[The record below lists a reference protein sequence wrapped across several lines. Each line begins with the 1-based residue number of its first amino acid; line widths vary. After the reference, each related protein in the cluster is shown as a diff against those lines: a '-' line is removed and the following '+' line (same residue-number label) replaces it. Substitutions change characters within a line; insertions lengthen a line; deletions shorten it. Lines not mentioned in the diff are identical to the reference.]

1 MELTQ
6 RIKQRL
12 REVEDWNTVVD
23 ELTAEAEATD
33 DKAEQSKAF
42 FELARASESFFLDK
56 ARAMDC
62 YQRAF
67 KLDQRNLA
75 ALRHARQIYQEM
87 AHLQMVTKLMG
98 LELKLNQDPAMLPAL
113 NYDLGRALLNMR
125 NVDEAKAKLG
135 IAAGGSPEYQA
146 RFQETMYDRG
156 AWEAAVEALYDKLC
170 DITGEDDPLAADV
183 ANKGAELSSWYLRA
197 ARVLQQEAPAD
208 ERLLPLLF
216 KALDADPCNDEAG
229 TMAEVLLAEGGHL
242 QHIQKLQDRRV
253 ALTSEP
259 SEKVRLL
266 RHFATIWQVRL
277 NNPDMAAY
285 FYHQAL
291 DIAYQHGN
299 FAGEDGE
306 VSWHVAAFRKLVEH
320 ADAAGN
326 ADALVP
332 LAQRG
337 MMVIED
343 TTDAALVGLLAGRL
357 AWRKFGDIDTARS
370 FFVHAIESAPQHPVI
385 KAFLDEVGPIEPDA
399 PSEDIDAAADVVAE
413 PEPQVVAEPEP
424 EPEPVVMAEP
434 EPAIVAEPEPEPEPV
449 VMAEPEPVMV
459 AEPEPE
465 PEPVVMAEPEPAIVA
480 EPEPEPEP
488 AVVAEREA
496 EPPARLVDAHEPE
509 PAPAPAPEPTAAP
522 VAAEAAPAA
531 SLGDEEFTADEMA
544 LIQGA
549 QEAEAKGGKRAL
561 DAWRDVVNKM
571 PTKRYP
577 RERLKQHYVDAAKWS
592 NVADLLKDQ
601 LKHLDDSDID
611 TREAVH
617 WELVGLYKEQLRQP
631 GLVVTTLAA
640 LEKIIDG
647 VVDAQRLLRVVEA
660 QQEQFDQMK
669 RWPDLI
675 GRIRRRAEL
684 TEDPQQRK
692 ELNLQAGNLFLDKFN
707 NQAEAIKSY
716 EQVLEDDELNAEA
729 IGKLEELYGKRRDWE
744 KMIAVQMKKLAL
756 VADPV
761 SRKEQLLDVAR
772 GAAAKV
778 KKPALLIDLWSQ
790 VTALDPDNVE
800 ALGHLEGMQ
809 EREKAWPEL
818 AATLERLVAVTA
830 DPTERGKYLVKLG
843 LLYSDKL
850 DDNKAAIRTWEA
862 LHELDPENRRA
873 QDALKKLYLVE
884 GDMDSLE
891 AFYAKQDKWAE
902 FIRVLEKE
910 VETATELE
918 QKTNLQLKIAALYR
932 DKLDKADRAIRALE
946 KALQDDENNL
956 TVAERLIVLY
966 EEAGDE
972 RHISR
977 PLEIKL
983 AHTDDPIDR
992 QVLLRRLAELSE
1004 RIAGDTARAFEYYRT
1019 AFAEDHTAE
1028 DVRAH
1033 LERLSEGLGNW
1044 GELAKALEGAIEK
1057 YGADIDSLPL
1067 RLKVAEVHERQLV
1080 DLDAALAANQAILE
1094 IDPEQATALESLDR
1108 LFLALGREEDL
1119 LKVLATKLTLA
1130 DDEDERRA
1138 MQTRIG
1144 SIHEQ
1149 LGHAD
1154 QAIEA
1159 YQAVLATGVEDP
1171 EVLAALDR
1179 MYLGLERWPD
1189 LADILRREYEVRDEA
1204 DVEGRSELL
1213 LRLGIVQQD
1222 KLGDARAA
1230 VELFRQVLALD
1241 SSHEEARR
1249 RLETWLGDEGLKVE
1263 VATILLPVYEMH
1275 QAWPDQVRC
1284 LGIQADA
1291 EGDVAARGE
1300 LLLRMGA
1307 IQAQSLGD
1315 SDAAFASYARAFR
1328 DDPHNETAQQA
1339 LEGIAA
1345 IEERWQD
1352 FADLF
1357 EEAVAKDLP
1366 SDLMLALLAKLAS
1379 LYDVQLGNGAKAIA
1393 CHEKAVDIDPANI
1406 DALDAL
1412 ETLYTRDENWAKLLD
1427 VYRAKVDLYS
1437 NDPDARESLRFQIA
1451 RLQEELLGQPQDA
1464 IATYNE
1470 ILADD
1475 DANLPAI
1482 TALDR
1487 LYLQGQA
1494 WGELAE
1500 NLVRQLTLADDAAKQ
1515 VEVSLRL
1522 GALRLTKL
1530 DQLGLAVETYRQVLD
1545 IDPTNESALEAL
1557 ESLLENDEHQLSV
1570 AKILEPIYKAAND
1583 WSNLVVSYEIMVK
1596 HSLDPSEKIGLLH
1609 QIGELFEIAGDE
1621 PEKAFDA
1628 YGRALRES
1636 ASNEDTQHRLDRLAA
1651 QMGAYAE
1658 LVALY
1663 ESVVDDV
1670 VDDQLRV
1677 QILTKVAQFY
1687 ETALEDTDK
1696 AAASYE
1702 KILDIEPNNFDAID
1716 ALIEVHRR
1724 TNNFEA
1730 LVAAVVRK
1738 SEMVEEVEDRKKLLL
1753 YAASIREGVME
1764 DPEGAIALYQQVL
1777 TIDDSDRTALDALV
1791 KLYIQ
1796 LENWEKLKD
1805 VYQRQS
1811 ELAEDPDD
1819 RRQALFVL
1827 GQVYDVELKDID
1839 RAIDTYQQILDLD
1852 PADYE
1857 AISALDR
1864 LYGQAER
1871 WLDQLQILERAVDAA
1886 ADQQEQ
1892 TAMRFRIGGLWENKL
1907 GDMLRAIEAY
1917 RDVLN
1922 HDYTHG
1928 PTIEALGRIVHGDN
1942 EPMAAAHVL
1951 APLYEQLAEWEL
1963 LVDIFEVMVVHTED
1977 PVARIERLH
1986 QVAAIQERQL
1996 GEFDKAFDAY
2006 ARALDIDPQHD
2017 ETVEQLH
2024 RVAETTQDWERFA
2037 ALLADQA
2044 AKVLDPLTKV
2054 AFLQRLAVIKEAR
2067 LGDVEAAIGHYL
2079 AILEIDQENPD
2090 AIAALDRIFTHLER
2104 WSDLVDNL
2112 RRQITITGDERDVI
2126 GLYFRMGQIYQMNMG
2141 DAAHAIEAYREI
2153 LNIDPNHSPTQE
2165 SLELILA
2172 EGEHQAT
2179 IAEILEPIYYS
2190 AERWESL
2197 VRLGTVKLEH
2207 TEDTVERLAI
2217 IQNVAEICERRLGD
2231 AEEAHIWWLRAY
2243 IDDPLNE
2250 QVAFELERL
2259 AEITQAWNH
2268 VVDIGDQILEENNPA
2283 PEVRLAVLLRSARIL
2298 DQKIVDA
2305 GRAIGAYR
2313 AVLELDAEHAGA
2325 LAALDRIYTA
2335 HGMAQ
2340 DLAEILQ
2347 RRIRITNDGEELVAL
2362 EVRLAQVYET
2372 QLGNHNEAI
2381 AAYNRALDN
2390 DPRNVTALER
2400 LEALYLVQYRWEEL
2414 FDVYQKMV
2422 DVANTD
2428 EDMAGCYQRMAK
2440 LASETLGRETDA
2452 IDLWGRVLDLRGEDP
2467 LALGELATLH
2477 EKGER
2482 WDELV
2487 GILERQVYV
2496 IEDAAGRVAA
2506 YQTLGRV
2513 YGDKLDRERD
2523 ALGAWLNAMELDSAN
2538 VETLQA
2544 LHKIYETNQAWVEL
2558 IDILEQLLA
2567 VGGEG
2572 MPVAEQ
2578 RELYAKVGRIQGEY
2592 LMAPD
2597 RAIEAWHRVLELSPG
2612 DMEALAALEQLYSQ
2626 EARWT
2631 DAIHVLESKVKVL
2644 EDTDSKIDVLMQ
2656 IASIWEERL
2665 EDKLQAAGAYQEILE
2680 NDPSHHAAYE
2690 ALEGIYR
2697 YTEDWPSLVEL
2708 LITWAETL
2716 DDKTD
2721 KVERLQA
2728 AARVSEESLGD
2739 QDMAFATL
2747 QAAFNVDYANDVT
2760 SRELE
2765 RIATEAGKWGELLN
2779 EYNGLVQNIPDRM
2792 ERCELWVKIG
2802 RWYGEHLERPDYGIQ
2817 SLEKALELNP
2827 ESVSAL
2833 RELASFHR
2841 RAGSWPELSEVLARI
2856 VPLEQEPAEQAA
2868 TLLDLAQVLEE
2879 RLGNVDG
2886 AVESYRRVLEI
2897 DPDSVV
2903 ALDALIRLHE
2913 IQGAWLDQV
2922 QVLARRAAI
2931 CEEVDDSIALK
2942 KRIGYVQEA
2951 NLGDNA
2957 AAIETYKDIL
2967 GQEPTDFDALRALE
2981 RLYLVGN
2988 QVTEY
2993 LDTLEA
2999 QLDAT
3004 ANVDEQVA
3012 IYDKMAQAYVT
3023 MADDRP
3029 RATEVLEKI
3038 VMLDPSRDQ
3047 TYRQLEELYAGLEKW
3062 TELVETY
3069 RSHISATPEVETK
3082 VHLLAAMGDVYEKK
3096 VEDVDRAIDTYQEI
3110 LQLDPHNYF
3119 AADIL
3124 SKLQERIEDWPGA
3137 IETLSRMADLT
3148 GDMNQRTELLT
3159 RMGRVLHQK
3168 LGDAE
3173 QAELRLTQAL
3183 DINPGHVP
3191 AMVLLADIYKE
3202 RHDWLKASRVLEAA
3216 SDYATNHIEKTNLS
3230 AEAAFINFEELDDEN
3245 RAVQLFTKTLGFDP
3259 EHAKV
3264 GKVLAGI
3271 LYERQDHGG
3280 ADPIFDMLTR
3290 KVEVLQLEP
3299 DEQRDLYLRAAK
3311 SARALGNADKALKQY
3326 KRAYDIDSTNH
3337 EVLSGMAD
3345 LLFERQDWERAFKL
3359 YQTILVQHR
3368 DTQSDEDTVRVY
3380 FRLGTI
3386 KNQQNEPRKALNY
3399 LEKAL
3404 EVDPHHEA
3412 TLVAIIN
3419 LQAQAGDWE
3428 GVIQAKRALVD
3439 ITHDN
3444 DAKFAL
3450 YKDIG
3455 ELYVDKL
3462 GNRDKAAE
3470 AYQQAL
3476 NLKPEDYP
3484 LLHTLLDLYTSTKRW
3499 EEAISTID
3507 RIVEVESDGKRRSR
3521 YHYTAAV
3528 LLRDELGAQDE
3539 SLDRFNM
3546 VLDDDPSM
3554 LKAFQAIDTL
3564 VTKNKDW
3571 KTLERSYRKMLK
3583 RLPADGNDPLK
3594 ITLWNNLAEIY
3605 RTRLKDYKS
3614 AVAAFDVAAKL
3625 DPGNVDRHIKMAE
3638 LYERLLSEDPK
3649 EYVDAAVR
3657 EHQILIANEP
3667 FRYESYHALFN
3678 IYNKA
3683 QHIDKAFCVAS
3694 VLNFLKKATPEE
3706 EAYFEQYRRGDF
3718 QMARQR
3724 LSEETLRRHVF
3735 HPDQDLYLTGILGLL
3750 APAVAAWRAVELPA
3764 SLNANKRIDVATD
3777 PALFS
3782 RMTKYVKDVL
3792 NVAQPDVYL
3801 RPEDVG
3807 DLTLMNIKR
3816 DNQLHPTMVV
3826 FQNLLKGKAEP
3837 HLAFALGRYML
3848 DLYLPHFC
3856 FVALDRSPQALKQ
3869 VFMACLH
3876 GVGLPVQGDVAALDQ
3891 IAREIFGRMQP
3902 AARDQLRS
3910 LMQKFIEAGGS
3921 TDVKRWAAAV
3931 ELTAYRVGLLLS
3943 GDLRIA
3949 GQMISQEQAPL
3960 GVGAPMSPRDKIK
3973 ELVLYSISEDYF
3985 TARRAI
3991 GVNAQ

>member
-12 REVEDWNTVVD
+12 REVDDWNVVVD

-42 FELARASESFFLDK
+42 FELARACEGFFLDK

-67 KLDQRNLA
+67 KLDQRNLS

-98 LELKLNQDPAMLPAL
+98 LELKLNQDPAMLPSL
-113 NYDLGRALLNMR
+113 NYDLGRALLNMG
-125 NVDEAKAKLG
+125 NVDDAKQKLG
-135 IAAGGSPEYQA
+135 IAAGGSPEFQD
-146 RFQETMYDRG
+146 RFQETMYDRA
-156 AWEAAVEALYDKLC
+156 AWQAAVEALYDQLC
-170 DITGEDDPLAADV
+170 DRTGEDDPLAADV
-183 ANKGAELSSWYLRA
+183 SNKGPQLSALYLRA
-197 ARVLQQEAPAD
+197 ARILQQEAPTD

-216 KALDADPCNDEAG
+216 KALDADPNNDEAG
-229 TMAEVLLAEGGHL
+229 YVAEVILAEAGHL
-242 QHIQKLQDRRV
+242 QHVQKLQDRRV
-253 ALTSEP
+253 LLTSEVP
-259 SEKVRLL
+259 EKVRLL
-266 RHFATIWQVRL
+266 RHFANVWQVRL
-277 NNPDMAAY
+277 NNPAMAAY
-285 FYHQAL
+285 FHHQAL
-291 DIAYQHGN
+291 DLVYQHGN

-326 ADALVP
+326 ADTLVP

-343 TTDAALVGLLAGRL
+343 TTDAALVGLLAGQL
-357 AWRKFGDIDTARS
+357 AWRKFDDVGTARS
-370 FFVHAIESAPQHPVI
+370 FFVHAVESAPQHPVI
-385 KAFLDEVGPIEPDA
+385 RAFLDEVGPIEA
-399 PSEDIDAAADVVAE
+399 EDVAHE
-413 PEPQVVAEPEP
+413 PEPEPVLMAEPEP
-424 EPEPVVMAEP
+424 EPEP
-434 EPAIVAEPEPEPEPV
+434 EPAAELEPVLMAEPEPEPEPEPELEV
-449 VMAEPEPVMV
+449 IPEPEPEPEPVLM

-465 PEPVVMAEPEPAIVA
+465 PEPEPVA
-480 EPEPEPEP
+480 K
-488 AVVAEREA
+488 A
-496 EPPARLVDAHEPE
+496 
-509 PAPAPAPEPTAAP
+509 APAPEP
-522 VAAEAAPAA
+522 VAAAPAA
-531 SLGDEEFTADEMA
+531 APVSLGDESYTAEETA
-544 LIQGA
+544 LIQA
-549 QEAEAKGGKRAL
+549 AEQVDAKGGKRAL

-571 PTKRYP
+571 PAKVYP
-577 RERLKQHYVDAAKWS
+577 RERLKHHYVEAAKWS

-601 LKHLDDSDID
+601 LKYVSDSDID

-617 WELVGLYKEQLRQP
+617 WELVALYRDQLRQP

-647 VVDAQRLLRVVEA
+647 VVEAPRLLKVVEA
-660 QQEQFDQMK
+660 QQEQFDAMK

-684 TEDPQQRK
+684 TDDPQQRK

-716 EQVLEDDELNAEA
+716 EQVLEDDDLNAEA
-729 IGKLEELYGKRRDWE
+729 ITKLKDLYGRRRDWE
-744 KMIAVQMKKLAL
+744 KMIFVQQKELAL
-756 VADPV
+756 IADPQE
-761 SRKEQLLDVAR
+761 RKEQLLEVAR
-772 GAAAKV
+772 GAAAKI
-778 KKPALLIDLWSQ
+778 KKPAVVIGLWSQ
-790 VTALDPDNVE
+790 VIELDPDNVE

-809 EREKAWPEL
+809 EREKTWPEL

-850 DDNKAAIRTWEA
+850 EDNKAAIRTWEA
-862 LHELDPENRRA
+862 LHEIDSENRRA
-873 QDALKKLYLVE
+873 QDALKKLYLAE

-891 AFYAKQDKWAE
+891 TFYAKQDKWAE

-910 VETATELE
+910 VETAAEIE
-918 QKTNLQLKIAALYR
+918 QRTSLQLKIAALYK
-932 DKLDKADRAIRALE
+932 DKLDKADRAVKALE

-956 TVAERLIVLY
+956 TVAERLIELY
-966 EEAGDE
+966 EEAADE
-972 RHISR
+972 RHISK

-983 AHTDDPIDR
+983 AHTQDPEER
-992 QVLLRRLAELSE
+992 QGLLRRLANLSE
-1004 RIAGDTARAFEYYRT
+1004 RIGGDQARAFEYYRT

-1028 DVRAH
+1028 DARAH
-1033 LERLSEGLGNW
+1033 LERLAEALSHW
-1044 GELAKALEGAIEK
+1044 GQLAKALEGAIEK
-1057 YGADIDSLPL
+1057 YGTDPDSLPL

-1080 DLDAALAANQAILE
+1080 DLDAALAANVAILDL
-1094 IDPEQATALESLDR
+1094 DPEQGTALESLER
-1108 LFLALGREEDL
+1108 LYLALGREEDL
-1119 LKVLATKLTLA
+1119 LNVLSTKLTLA
-1130 DDEDERRA
+1130 DNEEDRRA
-1138 MQTRIG
+1138 TQTRIG

-1159 YQAVLATGVEDP
+1159 YQAVLASGVEDVT
-1171 EVLAALDR
+1171 VLAALDR
-1179 MYLGLERWPD
+1179 MYLGLERWSD
-1189 LADILRREYEVRDEA
+1189 LADILKRELDVREQEDF
-1204 DVEGRSELL
+1204 EGRSELL
-1213 LRLGIVQQD
+1213 LRLGVVQQE
-1222 KLGDARAA
+1222 KLTNAREA
-1230 VELFRQVLALD
+1230 VELFRRVLDIDPA
-1241 SSHEEARR
+1241 HEEARR
-1249 RLETWLGDEGLKVE
+1249 RLETWLTDDALKVD
-1263 VATILLPVYEMH
+1263 VATILLPVYEAGH
-1275 QAWPDQVRC
+1275 AWPDLVRC

-1300 LLLRMGA
+1300 LLLRMGS

-1315 SDAAFASYARAFR
+1315 SDGAFATYARAFR
-1328 DDPHNETAQQA
+1328 DDPHNETAQRA
-1339 LEGIAA
+1339 LENIAS

-1352 FADLF
+1352 YADLF
-1357 EEAVAKDLP
+1357 EEAVAKDLA
-1366 SDLMLALLAKLAS
+1366 SDLMQSLLGKLAV
-1379 LYDVQLGNGAKAIA
+1379 LYDGQLGNSAKAIA
-1393 CHEKAVDIDPANI
+1393 CYERAVDIDPANTE
-1406 DALDAL
+1406 ALDAL
-1412 ETLYTRDENWAKLLD
+1412 EALYTRDENWAKLLE
-1427 VYRAKVDLYS
+1427 VYRAKVDLHA
-1437 NDPDARESLRFQIA
+1437 DPGARETLRFQIA
-1451 RLQEELLGQPQDA
+1451 QLQEELLGQPQDA

-1475 DANLPAI
+1475 DANLLAI
-1482 TALDR
+1482 TSLDR
-1487 LYLQGQA
+1487 LYLQA
-1494 WGELAE
+1494 EAFGELAE
-1500 NLVRQLTLADDAAKQ
+1500 NLVRQLTLADDASKQ
-1515 VEVSLRL
+1515 VELSLRL
-1522 GALRLTKL
+1522 GQLRLSRL
-1530 DQLGLAVETYRQVLD
+1530 EQPGLAVETYRQVLD
-1545 IDPTNESALEAL
+1545 LDPTNESALAAL
-1557 ESLLENDEHQLSV
+1557 ESLLENGEHQLSV
-1570 AKILEPIYKAAND
+1570 AKILEPIYRAAND
-1583 WSNLVVSYEIMVK
+1583 WSSLVVAYEIMVK

-1628 YGRALRES
+1628 YGRALKEN
-1636 ASNEDTQHRLDRLAA
+1636 AANADTQHRLDRLAA

-1658 LVALY
+1658 MVALY
-1663 ESVVDDV
+1663 EGVVDDV

-1677 QILTKVAQFY
+1677 QILTKVAQTY
-1687 ETALEDTDK
+1687 EAAIDDTEK

-1702 KILDIEPNNFDAID
+1702 KILDIEPSNFDAID
-1716 ALIEVHRR
+1716 SLIEVHRR
-1724 TNNFEA
+1724 TNNFDA

-1764 DPEGAIALYQQVL
+1764 DPAGAIELYQQVL
-1777 TIDDSDRTALDALV
+1777 TIDDSDRTALEALV

-1827 GQVYDVELKDID
+1827 GQVYDTELKDLD

-1886 ADQQEQ
+1886 QTQPEQ
-1892 TAMRFRIGGLWENKL
+1892 TAIRFRIGGLWEEKL
-1907 GDMLRAIEAY
+1907 GDMVRAIEAY
-1917 RDVLN
+1917 REVLN

-1928 PTIEALGRIVHGDN
+1928 PTIEALSRIVHGDN
-1942 EPMAAAHVL
+1942 EPMAAANVL

-1963 LVDIFEVMVVHTED
+1963 LVDIFNVMVKHTED
-1977 PVARIERLH
+1977 PLAKIERLH
-1986 QVAAIQERQL
+1986 QVAAIYERQL

-2006 ARALDIDPQHD
+2006 ARALDTDPQSE
-2017 ETVEQLH
+2017 ETVEELH
-2024 RVAETTQDWERFA
+2024 RVAETTQDWEKFA
-2037 ALLADQA
+2037 ALLTDQA
-2044 AKVLDPLTKV
+2044 AKVLDPQTKV
-2054 AFLQRLAVIKEAR
+2054 QFLLRLAVIHEQR
-2067 LGDVEAAIGHYL
+2067 LGDVEQAIGHYL
-2079 AILEIDQENPD
+2079 AILEIDLEN
-2090 AIAALDRIFTHLER
+2090 AESIGALDRIFTHLER
-2104 WSDLVDNL
+2104 WPSLVENL
-2112 RRQITITGDERDVI
+2112 RRQIAITGEERDVI
-2126 GLYFRMGQIYQMNMG
+2126 GLYFRMGQIHQMNIG
-2141 DAAHAIEAYREI
+2141 DAGAAIEAYREI
-2153 LNIDPNHSPTQE
+2153 LNIDPSHSPTQE
-2165 SLELILA
+2165 SLELILT
-2172 EGEHQAT
+2172 EGEHQAA

-2197 VRLGTVKLEH
+2197 VRLATVKLEH

-2250 QVAFELERL
+2250 NVAFELERL
-2259 AEITQAWNH
+2259 AEVTQAWSH
-2268 VVDIGDQILEENNPA
+2268 IVDIGDQIIEENNPS
-2283 PEVRLAVLLRSARIL
+2283 PEVRQAVLLRSARIL
-2298 DQKIVDA
+2298 DTKMGDA
-2305 GRAIGAYR
+2305 SRAIEAYR
-2313 AVLELDAEHAGA
+2313 NVLELDAEHAVA
-2325 LAALDRIYTA
+2325 LAALDRIYTK

-2347 RRIRITNDGEELVAL
+2347 RRIRITADGEELVAL
-2362 EVRLAQVYET
+2362 EVRLAQVYEAR
-2372 QLGNHNEAI
+2372 LGNADQAI
-2381 AAYNRALDN
+2381 AAYNRALEN
-2390 DPRNVTALER
+2390 DPRNVAALER

-2422 DVANTD
+2422 DVSNTD

-2440 LASETLGRETDA
+2440 LASETLARESDA

-2467 LALGELATLH
+2467 LALGELAALH
-2477 EKGER
+2477 EKSER
-2482 WDELV
+2482 WEELV

-2496 IEDAAGRVAA
+2496 IDDPAGRVAA

-2513 YGDKLDRERD
+2513 YGERLDRERD
-2523 ALGAWLNAMELDSAN
+2523 ALAAWLNAMELDGAN

-2544 LHKIYETNQAWVEL
+2544 LHRIYETNQAWVEL

-2597 RAIEAWHRVLELSPG
+2597 RAIEAWHRVLELSEG
-2612 DMEALAALEQLYSQ
+2612 DMEALAALEDLYSQ

-2644 EDTDSKIDVLMQ
+2644 EDNDSKIDVLMQ

-2665 EDKLQAAGAYQEILE
+2665 EDKMQAAGAYQEILE
-2680 NDPSHHAAYE
+2680 NDPTHRASYE
-2690 ALEGIYR
+2690 ALETIFR
-2697 YTEDWPSLVEL
+2697 ETEDWASLVEL

-2716 DDKTD
+2716 DDKQD
-2721 KVERLQA
+2721 KVERLQS
-2728 AARVSEESLGD
+2728 AARVSEQNLED

-2765 RIATEAGKWGELLN
+2765 RIATEAGKWSELLN
-2779 EYNGLVQNIPDRM
+2779 EYNGLVQNIADPM

-2841 RAGSWPELSEVLARI
+2841 RAESWPELSEVLARI
-2856 VPLEQEPAEQAA
+2856 VPLEQEPADQAQ

-2897 DPDSVV
+2897 DPDSVI

-2922 QVLARRAAI
+2922 QVLSRRAAI
-2931 CEEVDDSIALK
+2931 CEELDEAIALK

-2967 GQEPTDFDALRALE
+2967 AQEPTDFDALQALE
-2981 RLYLVGN
+2981 RLYLGGN
-2988 QVTEY
+2988 QVSDY
-2993 LDTLEA
+2993 LETLEA

-3004 ANVDEQVA
+3004 ADVDQQVA
-3012 IYDKMAQAYVT
+3012 IYEKMAQALVT

-3038 VMLDPSRDQ
+3038 VLLDPSRDQ
-3047 TYRQLEELYAGLEKW
+3047 TYRQLEELYGGLEKW

-3069 RSHISATPEVETK
+3069 RSHIGNSPDVQMK
-3082 VHLLAAMGDVYEKK
+3082 VHLLAQMGAVYEKK
-3096 VEDVDRAIDTYQEI
+3096 VEDIDRSIDTYQEI
-3110 LQLDPHNYF
+3110 LELDPRNYF
-3119 AADIL
+3119 AADTL
-3124 SKLQERIEDWPGA
+3124 SKLQERIEDWPSA
-3137 IETLSRMADLT
+3137 IETLSRLADLT

-3168 LGDAE
+3168 LGSAE
-3173 QAELRLTQAL
+3173 DAELRLTQAL

-3191 AMVLLADIYKE
+3191 AMVLLAEIYKE

-3230 AEAAFINFEELDDEN
+3230 AEAAFINHEELDDEN
-3245 RAVQLFTKTLGFDP
+3245 KAVQLFTKTLSFDP

-3271 LYERQDHGG
+3271 LYDREDYSG

-3290 KVEVLQLEP
+3290 KVEVLALEP

-3311 SARALGNADKALKQY
+3311 AARALGNADKALKQY

-3404 EVDPHHEA
+3404 EVDPHHEP

-3439 ITHDN
+3439 MTHDN
-3444 DAKFAL
+3444 DSKFAL
-3450 YKDIG
+3450 FKDIG
-3455 ELYVDKL
+3455 ELYVEKL

-3470 AYQQAL
+3470 AYQQARDL
-3476 NLKPEDYP
+3476 QPENYP
-3484 LLHTLLDLYTSTKRW
+3484 LLHTLLDLYTTTKRW
-3499 EEAISTID
+3499 EEAITTID

-3539 SLDRFNM
+3539 AIDRFNM

-3554 LKAFQAIDTL
+3554 LKAFQAIDVL
-3564 VTKNKDW
+3564 VTKNKEW

-3638 LYERLLSEDPK
+3638 LYERLLLEDPK
-3649 EYVDAAVR
+3649 EYVEAAVR

-3683 QHIDKAFCVAS
+3683 QQIDKGYCVAS

-3706 EAYFEQYRRGDF
+3706 EAYFEKYRRGDF

-3724 LSEETLRRHVF
+3724 LSEDTLRRHVF
-3735 HPDQDLYLTGILGLL
+3735 HPDQDLYLTGILGLI

-3764 SLNANKRIDVATD
+3764 SLNANKRIDVSTD

-3801 RPEDVG
+3801 RPEDMG

-3816 DNQLHPTMVV
+3816 DNQLHPTIVV
-3826 FQNLLKGKAEP
+3826 FQNLLKGKVEV

-3876 GVGLPVQGDVAALDQ
+3876 GVGLPVQGDVAALTQ
-3891 IAREIFGRMQP
+3891 IANEIFGRMQP
-3902 AARDQLRS
+3902 AAKDQLRS
-3910 LMQKFIEAGGS
+3910 LLQKFIEAGGS
-3921 TDVKRWAAAV
+3921 TDVKRWAAAS

-3960 GVGAPMSPRDKIK
+3960 GVGATMSPRDKIK

-3985 TARRAI
+3985 TARRAV
-3991 GVNAQ
+3991 GLNAQ